1 MLEVL
6 LEGSHEGTLLLGGLE
21 ASVTELGGGVDE
33 LQLDLLQGSTAG
45 VDDQRLAQNQGTL
58 LRTSAATL
66 DHDEV
71 VLDNTI
77 MMEATH
83 GSDGLGGKIELSA
96 GAAGI
101 SAVGNAVDLLVHLSA
116 VVETVL
122 TSTRNGEHDTGWMPS
137 TNTSD
142 LAETLVSLARKLA
155 GTPTSG
161 NTLESLTTSNT
172 DDINVLVLLDNGG
185 DIDFLL
191 EVAVSPVDL
200 VSDGS
205 TVQLDLKKVSLLL
218 TSARAA
224 GEGVSKD
231 TDNGAVLLDAL
242 ELGSDF
248 LATFSAVLL
257 GVLGEGLALR
267 AGPVLVEAATDV
279 IGHVLSPD
287 GGDGAKTTGSLDVT
301 NQTNNDHGR
310 SFDDG
315 DSLNDFLLVHLR
327 SRAIHIANDVSHTSL
342 EADEGSQ
349 VDGLLG
355 VILGEGLDATK
366 LTGSALAGEET
377 QGTVSGGFE
386 FTMRLH

>member
-1 MLEVL
+1 MFEVL
-6 LEGSHEGTLLLGGLE
+6 LESSHEGTLLLGGLE
-21 ASVTELGGGVDE
+21 ATMAELGRGVDE
-33 LQLDLLQGSTAG
+33 LQLDLLQGGTAG
-45 VDDQRLAQNQGTL
+45 VDDQRLTQNQGTL
-58 LRTSAATL
+58 LGTSAATL

-83 GSDGLGGKIELSA
+83 GGDGLGSKIELGA

-101 SAVGNAVDLLVHLSA
+101 SAVGDAVDLLVHLSA

-137 TNTSD
+137 TDTSN
-142 LAETLVSLARKLA
+142 LAETLVSLARKLTGA
-155 GTPTSG
+155 PTSS

-172 DDINVLVLLDNGG
+172 DNINVLVLLDNGG

-191 EVAVSPVDL
+191 EVTVSPVDL
-200 VSDGS
+200 VGDGS
-205 TVQLDLKKVSLLL
+205 TIQLDLEKVSLLL
-218 TSARAA
+218 TSAGAA
-224 GEGVSKD
+224 REGVSKD
-231 TDNGAVLLDAL
+231 TDNSAVLLDAL

-248 LATFSAVLL
+248 LTTFSAVLL

-267 AGPVLVEAATDV
+267 ARPVLVEATTDI

-287 GGDGAKTTGSLDVT
+287 GGDRAKTAGGLDVT

-315 DSLNDFLLVHLR
+315 DSLNDFLLVHLG
-327 SRAIHIANDVSHTSL
+327 SRAIHIANDVGHASL

-349 VDGLLG
+349 VNGLLG

-366 LTGSALAGEET
+366 LAGSALAREET

-386 FTMRLH
+386 FAMRLH